1 MRKKHL
7 TGKPSASLPPNP
19 HFFVRR
25 GPPPLLVT
33 PDCTSDIGMSGFDG
47 DRPTGT
53 TRILL
58 VDDDLAV
65 LRSLEAILAQSGFQ
79 VSAVA
84 SVPEALELIG
94 KQQFE
99 VLLTDM
105 NIGEPGD
112 GFTVV
117 GAMRRVQPDAS
128 AFILTGYPDIESA
141 IKAVRSQVDDYFAK
155 PLNIDDL
162 LSAIAEARDGR
173 KRRPKTIQARRMPE
187 LLRDH
192 VRDVCERWYQEVLR
206 DPELAAI
213 PLTKEERTDH
223 LPDLLQDLIRRLE
236 RNSDEWGPGP
246 AESARKHGR
255 ARHQQGYTIPQILLE
270 TRILQKVI
278 SSMIQENLLAIEL
291 STLVPDILEIGYS
304 LQAEVE
310 MSIRAYQA
318 QIPAS
323 LQTSFSLLYR
333 SPYLGVAIVDEHHII
348 DANAALLKMIGY
360 TREQLMRGEI
370 DWVKMTPEKFR
381 PLDEASIEQLRE
393 FGVCAPFE
401 KEFVLADGTELPFLI
416 GAIRLTTEPLQW
428 SAYVVNMTE
437 QRKLQAAEQTVR
449 EWESRNVLI
458 NRLAHEVNNPLAG
471 LVFTTHLLKTYPNL
485 SEDMVRLIDDAIEML
500 DRITGT
506 VRKVLIESQ
515 K

>member
-1 MRKKHL
+1 M
-7 TGKPSASLPPNP
+7 
-19 HFFVRR
+19 
-25 GPPPLLVT
+25 
-33 PDCTSDIGMSGFDG
+33 GMNQLDE
-47 DRPTGT
+47 DRSTGT
-53 TRILL
+53 TKILV

-65 LRSLEAILAQSGFQ
+65 LRSLQAVLVQSGFQ

-117 GAMRRVQPDAS
+117 GAMRRVQPEAS
-128 AFILTGYPDIESA
+128 TFILTGYPDIESA

-155 PLNIDDL
+155 PLNINDL
-162 LSAIAEARDGR
+162 LSAIAATRNGR
-173 KRRPKTIQARRMPE
+173 KRRAKSIQLRRVPE
-187 LLRDH
+187 LLRHH
-192 VRDVCERWYQEVLR
+192 VQDVCDRWYQEVLR

-213 PLTKEERTDH
+213 PLTRQERTDH

-236 RNSDEWGPGP
+236 RHSDEWGPGP
-246 AESARKHGR
+246 AESARKHGQV
-255 ARHQQGYTIPQILLE
+255 RHQQGYTIPQILFE
-270 TRILQKVI
+270 TRILQQVI
-278 SSMIQENLLAIEL
+278 SAMIQENLLAIEL

-310 MSIRAYQA
+310 ISIRAYQA

-333 SPYLGVAIVDEHHII
+333 SPYLGVAIANERHII
-348 DANAALLKMIGY
+348 DANDALLKMIGC

-370 DWVKMTPEKFR
+370 DWIKMTPEKFR
-381 PLDEASIEQLRE
+381 PLDKAAIEQLKE

-416 GAIRLTTEPLQW
+416 GAIRLTIDPLQW
-428 SAYVVNMTE
+428 SAYVVNLTE
-437 QRKLQAAEQTVR
+437 QRKLQAVEQKVR

-458 NRLAHEVNNPLAG
+458 NRLAHEVNNPLAA

-500 DRITGT
+500 DRIAGT
-506 VRKVLIESQ
+506 VRRVLIESQ

>member
-1 MRKKHL
+1 MDQFDEHL
-7 TGKPSASLPPNP
+7 S
-19 HFFVRR
+19 
-25 GPPPLLVT
+25 
-33 PDCTSDIGMSGFDG
+33 
-47 DRPTGT
+47 TGT
-53 TRILL
+53 TRILV

-65 LRSLEAILAQSGFQ
+65 LMSLQAVLVQSGFQ

-84 SVPEALELIG
+84 SVPEALDIIG
-94 KQQFE
+94 KQPFE

-128 AFILTGYPDIESA
+128 TFILTGYPDIETA
-141 IKAVRSQVDDYFAK
+141 IRAVRSQVDDYFAK
-155 PLNIDDL
+155 PLNIKEL
-162 LSAIAEARDGR
+162 LAAIESARNGH
-173 KRRPKTIQARRMPE
+173 KRRAKIVQARRIPE
-187 LLRDH
+187 LLHHHLRDIC
-192 VRDVCERWYQEVLR
+192 DRWYHVVLR

-213 PLTKEERTDH
+213 PLNKEERTDH
-223 LPDLLQDLIRRLE
+223 LPDLLEDLIRRLE
-236 RNSDEWGPGP
+236 RKSDEWGPG
-246 AESARKHGR
+246 ATDSARKHGR
-255 ARHQQGYTIPQILLE
+255 TRHQQGYTIPQILFE

-278 SSMIQENLLAIEL
+278 SEMIQENLLAIEL

-310 MSIRAYQA
+310 LSIRAYQA

-333 SPYLGVAIVDEHHII
+333 SPYLGVAIADEHRII
-348 DANAALLKMIGY
+348 DANDALLKMIGY
-360 TREQLMRGEI
+360 SREQLMRGEI
-370 DWVKMTPEKFR
+370 DWVKMTPRKFR
-381 PLDEASIEQLRE
+381 PLDEASIEQLKE
-393 FGVCAPFE
+393 FGACAPFE
-401 KEFVLADGTELPFLI
+401 KEYVLPDGTQLPFLI
-416 GAIRLTTEPLQW
+416 GAIRLTSDPLQW
-428 SAYVVNMTE
+428 SSYVINLTE
-437 QRKLQAAEQTVR
+437 QRKLQAVEQTVR

-485 SEDMVRLIDDAIEML
+485 TEDMVRLIDDAIEML
-500 DRITGT
+500 DRIANT
-506 VRKVLIESQ
+506 VRRVLIESQ